1 MGRGNFTKTEME
13 TLLRN
18 PYVADVNEK
27 SISYST
33 EFKFLFMNE
42 YIKGKRPT
50 QIFRDAGFDI
60 GILGSKRIERACA
73 RWKESYQ
80 SGTLGERSAV
90 LGKASSSSEAD
101 ASLSEKMKS
110 GKKYTIDRCRQQEE
124 MIKKLP
130 RRGTASPAALRE
142 KTGWSRSAASACRS
156 LPDHRIDHA
165 AGGIP
170 PLCFSSLQSRRHQP
184 QHLLRIPPKRNGM
197 RDVNL

>member
-1 MGRGNFTKTEME
+1 MGRGNFTKAEME

-33 EFKFLFMNE
+33 EFKFLFMDE

-60 GILGSKRIERACA
+60 RILGSKRIERACA

-90 LGKASSSSEAD
+90 LGKTSSSSEAGT
-101 ASLSEKMKS
+101 SLSEKMES

-124 MIKKLP
+124 MIEKL
-130 RRGTASPAALRE
+130 RAEVLLLRQLRE
-142 KTGWSRSAASACRS
+142 KELDETGRSRPRAEVCQIIESITQQEEYHRCVSHLCR
-156 LPDHRIDHA
+156 A
-165 AGGIP
+165 AGI
-170 PLCFSSLQSRRHQP
+170 SRNTFYEYR
-184 QHLLRIPPKRNGM
+184 RNETACGM
-197 RDVNL
+197 